1 MNETVRRTKYMTQA
15 AVATAITAI
24 LVLLKLLIPFLVFV
38 TMIAGP
44 APIAL
49 ITSRQGIRWGIGTY
63 IASIILVTMLG
74 GPEIGITTAVYAG
87 VLGMALGYGVRK
99 KWSRGQILCITAL
112 AYIVEMTYKIV
123 VSIYVLGIA
132 DALSSIIERL
142 VVFLQWIWKPMSFLL
157 GYDPDPNKAVFSIA
171 GICML
176 GVVFII
182 NAFSYSYLAQE
193 LFMEIYKRFKIT

>member
-49 ITSRQGIRWGIGTY
+49 ITSRQGIRWGIGTS

-112 AYIVEMTYKIV
+112 A
-123 VSIYVLGIA
+123 
-132 DALSSIIERL
+132 LSLIHI
-142 VVFLQWIWKPMSFLL
+142 
-157 GYDPDPNKAVFSIA
+157 
-171 GICML
+171 
-176 GVVFII
+176 
-182 NAFSYSYLAQE
+182 
-193 LFMEIYKRFKIT
+193 

>member
-49 ITSRQGIRWGIGTY
+49 ITSRQGIRWGIGTS

-157 GYDPDPNKAVFSIA
+157 GYDPDPNQAVFSIA

>member
-1 MNETVRRTKYMTQA
+1 M
-15 AVATAITAI
+15 
-24 LVLLKLLIPFLVFV
+24 
-38 TMIAGP
+38 
-44 APIAL
+44 
-49 ITSRQGIRWGIGTY
+49 
-63 IASIILVTMLG
+63 
-74 GPEIGITTAVYAG
+74 
-87 VLGMALGYGVRK
+87 
-99 KWSRGQILCITAL
+99 
-112 AYIVEMTYKIV
+112 
-123 VSIYVLGIA
+123 SIYVLGIA